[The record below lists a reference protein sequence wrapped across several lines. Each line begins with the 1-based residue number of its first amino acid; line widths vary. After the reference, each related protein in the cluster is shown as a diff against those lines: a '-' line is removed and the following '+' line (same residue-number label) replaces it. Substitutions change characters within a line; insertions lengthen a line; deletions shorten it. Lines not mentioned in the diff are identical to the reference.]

1 MTDSGDSIRDSCCCL
16 GIFGFKLPI
25 VVKLPIVD
33 GHFYRILMFMVFYTG
48 VSSEMKYWS
57 D

>member
-33 GHFYRILMFMVFYTG
+33 GHFYRILMFMVFYSG
-48 VSSEMKYWS
+48 VIVK
-57 D
+57 